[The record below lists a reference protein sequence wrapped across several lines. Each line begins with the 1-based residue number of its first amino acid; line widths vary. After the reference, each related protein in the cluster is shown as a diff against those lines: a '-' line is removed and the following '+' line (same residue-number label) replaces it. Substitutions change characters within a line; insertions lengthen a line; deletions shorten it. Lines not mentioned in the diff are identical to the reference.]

1 MKGQVIII
9 IFFFFV
15 ATDVKLHKGGA
26 QASLTNI
33 ISRLLFSHDNK
44 MSCSGL
50 ITINRNKQKQQ
61 EEKEKEKK
69 STERQLNF
77 QAFMKVRD

>member
-1 MKGQVIII
+1 MLSFTK
-9 IFFFFV
+9 
-15 ATDVKLHKGGA
+15 GA

-50 ITINRNKQKQQ
+50 ITNNRNKQKQQ

-69 STERQLNF
+69 VHRKTTELPGIYEGKRLRTKREN
-77 QAFMKVRD
+77 V